1 MNEESMMLEVVEQ
14 ILEGMWMDGG
24 IMKSVLPT
32 ENGEYMWVSNDYAH
46 KAKGGPYE
54 TYEQYLERMS
64 NIN

>member
-1 MNEESMMLEVVEQ
+1 MNEESMMLAVVEQ

-24 IMKSVLPT
+24 VVRSVLP
-32 ENGEYMWVSNDYAH
+32 EKNGEYKWVHIDNAH

-54 TYEQYLERMS
+54 TYEQYLERKS

>member
-1 MNEESMMLEVVEQ
+1 MNEESMMLAVVEQ

-24 IMKSVLPT
+24 IMKSVLPA

-54 TYEQYLERMS
+54 TYEQYLERTS